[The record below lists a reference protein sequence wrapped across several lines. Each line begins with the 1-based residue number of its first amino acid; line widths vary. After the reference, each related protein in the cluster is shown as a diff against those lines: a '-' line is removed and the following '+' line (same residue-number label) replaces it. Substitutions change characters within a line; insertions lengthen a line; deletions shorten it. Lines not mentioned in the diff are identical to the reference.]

1 MAAVIRHG
9 GACNVEWPRL
19 PPMMATCTPYF
30 PSRCYCGGGGGSGGG
45 GGGGGGMSRAVPCA
59 WTAAATLTSP
69 NRGGRN
75 LVPKGRWN
83 PLFLQILRP
92 LTNAVTCICLLHVS
106 VVILIKSGCPSPSC
120 PTRSEMG
127 RNETRIAKEHDAV
140 RLCRRRCWQAGR
152 SCTSKQ
158 HITILTFNP
167 VIPSAF
173 ATSAELHGPSNSLG
187 GECTA
192 R

>member
-30 PSRCYCGGGGGSGGG
+30 PSRCYCGGGGG
-45 GGGGGGMSRAVPCA
+45 GGGGGGMSRAVCA
-59 WTAAATLTSP
+59 VCVWTAAATQTSP

-106 VVILIKSGCPSPSC
+106 VVILIKSSGCPSPSC
-120 PTRSEMG
+120 PEG
-127 RNETRIAKEHDAV
+127 RKWGGMKHE
-140 RLCRRRCWQAGR
+140 LRRNM
-152 SCTSKQ
+152 T
-158 HITILTFNP
+158 P
-167 VIPSAF
+167 
-173 ATSAELHGPSNSLG
+173 
-187 GECTA
+187 
-192 R
+192 